1 MKKKMNKGGAV
12 RGLDMA
18 ASKANAKSGAGR
30 TKAAARGDNRN
41 AKGYNK
47 GGAVRGLDMAATK
60 ANEMSATGRAQAGG
74 GGYAGQGK
82 AAANASEMGMSKG
95 RGKPMTYKSGG
106 RVTRGDGIAQRGHT
120 RGKLC

>member
-1 MKKKMNKGGAV
+1 MEFTSKENIMKKYENGGSVSSSGA
-12 RGLDMA
+12 RRLGQ
-18 ASKANAKSGAGR
+18 SKANAKAGPGLGR
-30 TKAAARGDNRN
+30 AALQGGNRN
-41 AKGYNK
+41 A
-47 GGAVRGLDMAATK
+47 AATP
-60 ANEMSATGRAQAGG
+60 GGGG

-120 RGKLC
+120 RGKIC